1 MSLSKKHLF
10 VFFLILFTQIGI
22 CNVINSEILK
32 NEITKNNEIGNY
44 NQSILKLD
52 EIIHHPKATNYD
64 LYNAY
69 LLKYLTYKTL
79 LNYPEAE
86 INLNIAEKYGLKDK
100 NHKNEIEIRILV
112 ERIFIEYDYLRFEN
126 IHKLIKEVN
135 QENLKY
141 LDAETHSF
149 FISVLAT
156 IEIMNKNYDKAETAL
171 FEAVKILEKKSPKHL
186 PNIYRKLLHFYTD
199 TKESDKA
206 INAFDKGIFYAKKY
220 QMRLYT
226 LNMYESLTWHYAQ
239 NENWEKAYKTRI
251 IVNQLATDYDAGN
264 QSGKI
269 QSLERKILNKRND
282 LELRNQKNIKLFLGT
297 TSVIFIIL
305 LLVLFKLYKT
315 NQEKRKLV
323 ENENNRIR
331 AKLSDLMN
339 KVNDKE
345 ITLSNYQLSDRQLEI
360 IDLVKKGLTNKEIAT
375 RLYISE
381 NTVKYHLKII
391 YNTLGIDSRNSL

>member
-1 MSLSKKHLF
+1 
-10 VFFLILFTQIGI
+10 
-22 CNVINSEILK
+22 
-32 NEITKNNEIGNY
+32 
-44 NQSILKLD
+44 
-52 EIIHHPKATNYD
+52 
-64 LYNAY
+64 
-69 LLKYLTYKTL
+69 
-79 LNYPEAE
+79 
-86 INLNIAEKYGLKDK
+86 
-100 NHKNEIEIRILV
+100 
-112 ERIFIEYDYLRFEN
+112 
-126 IHKLIKEVN
+126 
-135 QENLKY
+135 
-141 LDAETHSF
+141 
-149 FISVLAT
+149 
-156 IEIMNKNYDKAETAL
+156 
-171 FEAVKILEKKSPKHL
+171 
-186 PNIYRKLLHFYTD
+186 
-199 TKESDKA
+199 
-206 INAFDKGIFYAKKY
+206 
-220 QMRLYT
+220 MRLYT

-269 QSLERKILNKRND
+269 QSLEREILNKRND
-282 LELRNQKNIKLFLGT
+282 LELRNQKNIKFFLGT

-375 RLYISE
+375 QLYISE